1 MADINTMSIFSF
13 SLELCLAADY
23 MHPGYQMDDI
33 IYTLS
38 CMRATRRRVTVEP
51 IYLPTL
57 SGPTSGD
64 TLAEEAS
71 EWQRQ
76 AKRWSIG
83 AAEVF
88 HYFVASLIERQFE
101 TRSGL
106 TYCAWYTWYYAH
118 ILVGGPLFGLFS
130 HSCLHGR
137 AISKMLSWMRNEPAT
152 AADSDDD
159 LISSTNI
166 VLGCVLGQ
174 YVVFALAHVMDAWFT
189 HITRDRSMLAVD
201 PPISLL
207 RRVLHWLATGPT
219 LLCYSLVG
227 CYGVLQIAVQG
238 KAVCTHDPSKKE
250 SLSNAL
256 AASSHSM
263 LQPGGFGAA
272 KWADGEQE
280 EELPNSGGED
290 ASSEDG
296 SEGG

>member
-1 MADINTMSIFSF
+1 MSIFSF

-51 IYLPTL
+51 IYLPML

-64 TLAEEAS
+64 SLAEEAF

-88 HYFVASLIERQFE
+88 HYFVESLIEGQFE

-118 ILVGGPLFGLFS
+118 ILIGGPLFGLFS

-137 AISKMLSWMRNEPAT
+137 AISKLSRMRSGDAM
-152 AADSDDD
+152 AVDSDDGD
-159 LISSTNI
+159 LTTSTNI

-174 YVVFALAHVMDAWFT
+174 YVLFGLAHIIDAWFT
-189 HITRDRSMLAVD
+189 DMVRHRSAMVLD
-201 PPISLL
+201 PSISLP
-207 RRVLHWLATGPT
+207 RRFLHWLATGPT
-219 LLCYSLVG
+219 LLCYSLV
-227 CYGVLQIAVQG
+227 CFYGVLQIAVQG

-250 SLSNAL
+250 SLSNTL
-256 AASSHSM
+256 STTSHLM
-263 LQPGGFGAA
+263 LPAGEFD
-272 KWADGEQE
+272 KWEGDHVEK
-280 EELPNSGGED
+280 LSDSGED
-290 ASSEDG
+290 GSSEDG